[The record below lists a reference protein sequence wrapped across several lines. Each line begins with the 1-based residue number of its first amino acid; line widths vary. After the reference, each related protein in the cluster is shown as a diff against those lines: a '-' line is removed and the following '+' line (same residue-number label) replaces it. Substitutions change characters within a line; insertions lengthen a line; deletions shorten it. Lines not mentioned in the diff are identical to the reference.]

1 MKTALVS
8 AELITTQK
16 VAPTTALRRLSR
28 LADRLLGEAA
38 RIGRRLHEADF
49 ARAPFNHR
57 HPPLP
62 AGNGLRLRPA
72 SLELSRPIRA

>member
-8 AELITTQK
+8 TQLHTVRK

-49 ARAPFNHR
+49 ARAPFDHR
-57 HPPLP
+57 HPRLP
-62 AGNGLRLRPA
+62 AANGLRQRPT
-72 SLELSRPIRA
+72 SLEL

>member
-1 MKTALVS
+1 MKTALVN
-8 AELITTQK
+8 AQLAATQK

-49 ARAPFNHR
+49 ARGPFDHR
-57 HPPLP
+57 HPRLP
-62 AGNGLRLRPA
+62 AANGLRQRPA
-72 SLELSRPIRA
+72 SLEL